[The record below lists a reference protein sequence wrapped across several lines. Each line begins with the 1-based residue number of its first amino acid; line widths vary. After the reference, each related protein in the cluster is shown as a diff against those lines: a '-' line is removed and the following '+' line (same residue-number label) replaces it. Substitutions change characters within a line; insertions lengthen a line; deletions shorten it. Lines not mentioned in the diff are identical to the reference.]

1 MQWKITKYVFLGDVR
16 DRARCREVTRN
27 VDLVIHAA
35 ALKHVGIS
43 EYNPKEAMQ
52 TNVQGTKNIFQA
64 SVKMAFQIF
73 YLLVQIRLLMLK
85 L

>member
-52 TNVQGTKNIFQA
+52 TNVQGTKHLSSFSKKWRFKFFI
-64 SVKMAFQIF
+64 
-73 YLLVQIRLLMLK
+73 Y
-85 L
+85 